1 MASETEPEAAGPRI
15 EIVGVSKAYGG
26 AQALSDVS
34 FSVRSG
40 EVHALLG
47 ENGAGKST
55 LVKIIAGVTQ
65 PDSGEYLFDGK
76 LVSFKSPADATAA
89 GVGMVYQETS
99 LVDTMTV
106 AQNLFLGKEAPLN
119 RMSRLN
125 IEARLILE
133 SLNFHVSP
141 TVPVGVLGA
150 AQKQMVE
157 IAKAIHRAATVIIFD
172 EPTTS
177 LTPEERQQLL
187 LSLEQLRRSG
197 AAIVMISHNLEDAL
211 EVADRITVMRD
222 GKVAGTMPASD
233 AQRETIVRLMVGREL
248 EFTRPSSPRQPRSK
262 PILEVDNLVAAN
274 VKNMSFTVRPGE
286 IVAIFGLVGAGRT
299 ETAHVIT
306 GAIKRRR
313 LAGGQIR
320 LNGRPVRF
328 RTPRQA
334 VRAGIAY
341 VTEDRGTDGFFG
353 HLSIVDNIHAGHL
366 GKAKRL
372 PFLSTLASRD
382 AVARPL
388 VERFGIRTLDPSR
401 AKLVELS
408 GGNQQKIVLAKS
420 LTRLPKVAIFDEPT
434 RGVDVGSIQ
443 EIHDQIR
450 EYADMGVGIVVIS
463 SYWPEVLA
471 LGDRILVARAGRV
484 VAEFDPTEVDQE
496 RMTFAAVH

>member
-1 MASETEPEAAGPRI
+1 
-15 EIVGVSKAYGG
+15 
-26 AQALSDVS
+26 
-34 FSVRSG
+34 
-40 EVHALLG
+40 
-47 ENGAGKST
+47 
-55 LVKIIAGVTQ
+55 
-65 PDSGEYLFDGK
+65 
-76 LVSFKSPADATAA
+76 
-89 GVGMVYQETS
+89 
-99 LVDTMTV
+99 
-106 AQNLFLGKEAPLN
+106 
-119 RMSRLN
+119 
-125 IEARLILE
+125 
-133 SLNFHVSP
+133 
-141 TVPVGVLGA
+141 
-150 AQKQMVE
+150 
-157 IAKAIHRAATVIIFD
+157 
-172 EPTTS
+172 
-177 LTPEERQQLL
+177 
-187 LSLEQLRRSG
+187 
-197 AAIVMISHNLEDAL
+197 
-211 EVADRITVMRD
+211 
-222 GKVAGTMPASD
+222 
-233 AQRETIVRLMVGREL
+233 
-248 EFTRPSSPRQPRSK
+248 
-262 PILEVDNLVAAN
+262 
-274 VKNMSFTVRPGE
+274 
-286 IVAIFGLVGAGRT
+286 
-299 ETAHVIT
+299 VIT